1 MRTEFAKAV
10 AASKTTPQSDT
21 TSAAAEAKSERY
33 KEMLNDQ
40 VAINK
45 DLAVKLEEM
54 RLKVVELTSQS
65 AKYAAESEMKD
76 QHISLLKVDIATH
89 RAAARD
95 HELSDAWDKRQLW
108 AHGRSRGSGGWSTS
122 SQRRRN

>member
-1 MRTEFAKAV
+1 
-10 AASKTTPQSDT
+10 
-21 TSAAAEAKSERY
+21 
-33 KEMLNDQ
+33 MLNDQ

-95 HELSDAWDKRQLW
+95 HELSDAWDKRQIRLRLV
-108 AHGRSRGSGGWSTS
+108 ARVAGGS
-122 SQRRRN
+122 